1 MTQKVQGN
9 MQEKTQM
16 MWLLGGQRKREH
28 HRNLSM
34 LPFWWETQSINNWNF
49 HSALEINCPPQ
60 RVFPFFYS
68 RWALAAQQRTS
79 SHSHPGSWRW
89 PCAWILTDRILF
101 HFLLRVKASDGY
113 FSVFLTLPQPGRDMP
128 MASMDPVDED
138 SSLMEEKTRWKEPKR
153 WKEAIINGYAEL
165 SYTQVREKLI
175 SMYVSDCVLEPLYNC
190 NLVFTLIHIIAFW
203 N

>member
-113 FSVFLTLPQPGRDMP
+113 FSVFLTLSQPGRDMP

-138 SSLMEEKTRWKEPKR
+138 SSLMEEKTRWKEPKQDGR
-153 WKEAIINGYAEL
+153 KP
-165 SYTQVREKLI
+165 S
-175 SMYVSDCVLEPLYNC
+175 
-190 NLVFTLIHIIAFW
+190 
-203 N
+203 